1 VTLGSGRARADE
13 ASVSIGPIDD
23 RWAVPPDP
31 GRRYA
36 DPPPRSAAPAADTLE
51 APEEPEIY
59 RSPVRFG
66 VGPSGFI
73 TGRARGF
80 GLGITTDFGTGVVGV
95 RLAATWMAPGGL
107 LSLDQ
112 YTGELVLDAL
122 PHGPLHPVL
131 GVGFGF
137 AHMDFQGVGGDLGV
151 GIGRLGLEY
160 SLALRNAD
168 LRIGASVMGG
178 LPGPRE
184 ASVPS
189 DFGAYAV
196 FAGTLSLGF

>member
-1 VTLGSGRARADE
+1 
-13 ASVSIGPIDD
+13 
-23 RWAVPPDP
+23 
-31 GRRYA
+31 
-36 DPPPRSAAPAADTLE
+36 
-51 APEEPEIY
+51 
-59 RSPVRFG
+59 

-73 TGRARGF
+73 AGHARGF

-95 RLAATWMAPGGL
+95 RLAATWLAPGEAI
-107 LSLDQ
+107 SLDQ
-112 YTGELVLDAL
+112 YTGELVFDAL

-160 SLALRNAD
+160 SLALRDAD
-168 LRIGASVMGG
+168 LRIGANVTGG

-196 FAGTLSLGF
+196 FGGTLSLGF